1 PVLQLAAVPPLRVIR
16 RDLGAPK
23 AGSLLVLG
31 AGVAGLAAILVVLA
45 DDLKLGAI
53 AAAGFAGAVL
63 LFGLLAW
70 AAVGLLRRLVPVNV
84 SGAGLP

>member
-1 PVLQLAAVPPLRVIR
+1 
-16 RDLGAPK
+16 GAPK

-84 SGAGLP
+84 SGAGLPRWLLLATRQVAARPW